1 MDRPRFSRVVP
12 PNTPGVTLPLSQV
25 EAALQAVLDGAMDE
39 VDDTSPEHLSDML
52 RDITDAAK
60 DATKR
65 LQVPRYKYCVHGI
78 LFPNRGQGV
87 DAATQTF
94 WDEATDACI
103 TVRKSAGGVECV
115 LSLYAVYL
123 Y

>member
-1 MDRPRFSRVVP
+1 MDRPRYSRVVP
-12 PNTPGVTLPLSQV
+12 PNAPSVTLPLSQV
-25 EAALQAVLDGAMDE
+25 EAALQTVLDRAMDDTE
-39 VDDTSPEHLSDML
+39 DTSPEHLSDML

-78 LFPNRGQGV
+78 LFPNRGQGI
-87 DAATQTF
+87 DAAAQTF
-94 WDEATDACI
+94 WDETTDACI
-103 TVRKSAGGVECV
+103 TVRKSVGGVECV
-115 LSLYAVYL
+115 LNLYAVYL

>member
-94 WDEATDACI
+94 WDEATNTI
-103 TVRKSAGGVECV
+103 GNIFTGPNQE
-115 LSLYAVYL
+115 
-123 Y
+123 